1 MLRCQRSEDVTP
13 AESSRVRCRRRAGAT
28 ALLAAVS
35 VALAA
40 CAEDPEAL
48 APSPAGSGPRI
59 VHDLFAL
66 PLPEIPF
73 PNDLAT
79 RYDPGS
85 PTGRRVNASLV
96 APTVFEAE
104 LRAQLAALDGFG
116 TYAPITV
123 SFDEPLDLDA
133 VLSRH
138 GRDRDPADDAVYVV
152 AIDPTS
158 PDFGEPVALDLGRG
172 FFPATLPEG
181 TEYFPADPR
190 QGAISVV
197 FETVDEDLDGDGR
210 LDPGED
216 TDHDGVL
223 DVPNVHPRGASP
235 ADGLLTWYERESNTL
250 ILRPIRPLRERT
262 EYAVVLTRRLLGED
276 GQPVRSPFAG
286 VNHTEQTPSLRRLD
300 AVFAVWRAQYGID
313 LDRSDVAFAWT
324 FTTQTVTADLVALR
338 EGLYGV
344 GPFAWLATS
353 VPPAVAPAAA
363 TTDGRARSPLLF
375 SGQSLRSLVSLAF
388 AELFDLTPA
397 QVAGLDADLSSIDF
411 VAQGWFDAPDLLT
424 SEAAPF
430 DQTWALDRA
439 TGQARV
445 ETARL
450 PFLVVVPRASEWGG
464 PPYRVAI
471 YGHGFGQ
478 ARIEPLAFAA
488 VLARYGIATV
498 AIDTWGHGINLSAT
512 DREAL
517 LTLGDVLQVRP
528 FLETML
534 EGRARDVDGDGRV
547 DAGADMY
554 SSYGFHTRDTMRQ
567 SALDHLQLVRALRGF
582 DGVARWTLPD
592 GSEGLAGDFDGDGVV
607 DIGGPDAPYYMWGSS
622 MGGLLTGVVAPL
634 EPAIVAAAP
643 VAGGAGLSSFA
654 RRSRQDSV
662 RANTVMGVIGPVIV
676 GRPADDAD
684 PDESGATAR
693 VTYVYPVA
701 NELREA
707 LVGELP
713 LAPGDG
719 VLVENIDAG
728 EARRAF
734 VLADGTF
741 AVPIPTDVGD
751 RLRVTIEPADGGDA
765 VVFSRW
771 AADVFDRLDE
781 PPRYAAGSPLRA
793 PNEGWGLHRGSP
805 EFRRLIGLS
814 QLALEPGDPINYARH
829 FIEEPLDIRPEGPTE
844 TNLLVI
850 STVGDPMNPSDV
862 HGAAAVAAGI
872 LDLDAE
878 DARYGMPAADW
889 LIANHVLE
897 GVCGFGRFPPNADGV
912 EVLFDPD
919 ALDRTTGRGPDANGF
934 GAPQPAPGDELRA
947 TLDTPGGQ
955 SGLRYGHMLPCGKH
969 SFFLT
974 DPSNPFNIDEYLN
987 SLAGYYFAT
996 NGRVILDDG
1005 CHEDSSC
1012 PLPEAPE

>member
-1 MLRCQRSEDVTP
+1 MTP
-13 AESSRVRCRRRAGAT
+13 AESPRPLRHGRCVVRT
-28 ALLAAVS
+28 ALLAAL
-35 VALAA
+35 ALGAVA

-48 APSPAGSGPRI
+48 GPTPGGSGPRV
-59 VHDLFAL
+59 VHDFFAL

-79 RYDPGS
+79 RYDPSS
-85 PTGRRVNASLV
+85 PTGRRLNASLV

-104 LRAQLAALDGFG
+104 LRAHLDALDGFG

-123 SFDEPLDLDA
+123 SFDEPLDIA
-133 VLSRH
+133 EVLARH
-138 GRDRDPADDAVYVV
+138 GRDRDPTNDAVFVV
-152 AIDPTS
+152 AIDPDS

-172 FFPATLPEG
+172 FFPATLPQG

-190 QGAISVV
+190 QGSISVV
-197 FETVDEDLDGDGR
+197 FETVDEDRDGDGR

-216 TDHDGVL
+216 TDQDGVL
-223 DVPNVHPRGASP
+223 DVPNVHPRGADP
-235 ADGLLTWYERESNTL
+235 ADGLLTWYERERNTL
-250 ILRPIRPLRERT
+250 IIRPIRPLRERT
-262 EYAVVLTRRLLGED
+262 EYAVILTSRLVGED
-276 GQPVRSPFAG
+276 GEPVRSPFAG
-286 VNHTEQTPSLRRLD
+286 VNHTEQTASLSRLET
-300 AVFAVWRAQYGID
+300 VFAAWRRERGID
-313 LDRSDVAFAWT
+313 LDTGDIAFAWT

-338 EGLYGV
+338 EGLYGI
-344 GPFAWLATS
+344 GPFAWLEGA

-363 TTDGRARSPLLF
+363 TTDRRARSPLLF

-411 VAQGWFDAPDLLT
+411 VAQGWFDAPDLL
-424 SEAAPF
+424 SSGAAPF
-430 DQTWALDRA
+430 DQTWELDRA
-439 TGQARV
+439 TGAARV

-450 PFLVVVPRASEWGG
+450 PFLVVVPRASEWAE
-464 PPYRVAI
+464 PPFRVAL

-554 SSYGFHTRDTMRQ
+554 SSYAFHTRDTMRQ

-607 DIGGPDAPYYMWGSS
+607 DLGGPDAPYYMWGSS

-676 GRPADDAD
+676 GRPAEEAD
-684 PDESGATAR
+684 PGEPGEPGATAR
-693 VTYVYPVA
+693 ITYVYPLA

-713 LAPGDG
+713 LAPGDA
-719 VLVENIDAG
+719 VLVENLDAG
-728 EARRAF
+728 EARRAL
-734 VLADGTF
+734 VLDDGTF

-751 RLRVTIEPADGGDA
+751 RLRVTVEPADGGA
-765 VVFSRW
+765 PVVLSRW
-771 AADVFDRLDE
+771 AADVFGRLDE
-781 PPRYAAGSPLRA
+781 PPQYPAGSPLRA
-793 PNEGWGLHRGSP
+793 PSEGWGIHRGSP

-814 QLALEPGDPINYARH
+814 QMALEPGDPINYARH
-829 FIEEPLDIRPEGPTE
+829 FIEEPLEIRPEGPTE

-862 HGAAAVAAGI
+862 HVAAATAAGV

-878 DARYGMPAADW
+878 DARYGMPAVDW

-897 GVCGFGRFPPNADGV
+897 GICGFGRFPPNADGV

-919 ALDRTTGRGPDANGF
+919 ALDRTTGRGPNANGF

-947 TLDTPGGQ
+947 TLSTPTGQ

-974 DPSNPFNIDEYLN
+974 DPSNPFNVDEYLN

-1012 PLPEAPE
+1012 PLPETLE